1 MLKYILAMGLG
12 LLTMSPATANA
23 AEPESCKPVRFSDP
37 GWTDIS
43 STTAAASIV
52 LEALG
57 YAPESAMLTIS
68 VTYASLK
75 NGDIDAYLG
84 DWQPSMLADRQ
95 PYLDDKSIVVSGPN
109 LTGAKYTLA
118 VPAAAAA
125 AGVKDFADLAKH
137 ADRFDRKIYGIEPGN
152 NANRMLQDMID
163 KGDFGLSGWT
173 RVESSEQGMLT
184 EVDRSIQEDRWIV
197 FLGWEPHPMN
207 TRYKIDYLTGGDA
220 IFGPNFGGAEVF
232 TNLRTAYTQECPN
245 VTRFLQNLR
254 FTLKMENEIMGAILT
269 DGAEPRAAAAAWLKA
284 HPDVVKPWLEGVT
297 TFDGKPA
304 LEAVEKAIEG

>member
-173 RVESSEQGMLT
+173 LVESSEQGMLT